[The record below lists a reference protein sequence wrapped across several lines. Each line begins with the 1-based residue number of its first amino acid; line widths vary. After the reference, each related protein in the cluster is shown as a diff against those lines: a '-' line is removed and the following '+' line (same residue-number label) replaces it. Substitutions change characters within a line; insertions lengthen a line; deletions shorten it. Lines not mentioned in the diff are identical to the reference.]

1 LESKNWK
8 CSSKCLLSPLIFA
21 YVFFFM
27 FQYES
32 FCCPVLRD
40 AAGSLCRGE
49 WSSKLAVDGGICHKC
64 TKKWRHLPAMGY
76 TNVKREVQRRQLVN
90 GIDKWIQFIGKGML
104 TQFVSTQELH
114 LTGGHKVSGQN
125 VHAKKAIRN
134 LLLITFFT

>member
-1 LESKNWK
+1 
-8 CSSKCLLSPLIFA
+8 
-21 YVFFFM
+21 
-27 FQYES
+27 
-32 FCCPVLRD
+32 
-40 AAGSLCRGE
+40 
-49 WSSKLAVDGGICHKC
+49 
-64 TKKWRHLPAMGY
+64 MGY